1 MELAAHFSNIVDF
14 RVQGRCLHRLS
25 DILGLVLCGTLSDCD
40 DFSEIADYGQDNLDV
55 LRAELGLEFAHGI
68 PSEDTLER
76 VIRHLNSSQLAA
88 CFQSCLEEL
97 SLQGRHLRLDGK
109 ELRGTVPA
117 GKKHALVQM
126 VNVWVDE
133 LSVSFGQ
140 VQVAEKSNEIT
151 AIPLLLNL
159 VDCRGSVV
167 SIDAMGCQQD
177 IAGQIV
183 SQQADYLIALKANQ
197 GSLYEQV
204 ADFMQKRKEVLPVCR
219 SLDKAHGRGE
229 QRRVYVAQ
237 DIALVDVAAN
247 WPGLRSLLLVERER
261 ITAQGKVQSQQQYY
275 ISSLTGA
282 SPETCSAYVRGHWG
296 IENGLHWQLD
306 FTFGEDACRVRRDS
320 GPANLHLIR
329 KWALYL
335 LRKDPAKISLKRKR
349 KKASRSSRYLLQL
362 LNR

>member
-1 MELAAHFSNIVDF
+1 MELGKHFSSIEDF
-14 RVQGRCLHRLS
+14 RVQGRCLHKLG
-25 DILGLVLCGTLSDCD
+25 DILGLVLCGTLCDCD
-40 DFSEIADYGQDNLDV
+40 DFSEIADYGHDNFNM
-55 LRAELGLEFAHGI
+55 LREELGFEFANGI

-76 VIRHLNSSQLAA
+76 VIRHLDSGQLAA
-88 CFQSCLEEL
+88 CFQSSLEDI
-97 SLQGRHLRLDGK
+97 SLQGRHISLDGK

-140 VQVAEKSNEIT
+140 LQVKEKSNEIT
-151 AIPLLLNL
+151 AIPQLLDT

-167 SIDAMGCQQD
+167 SIDAIGCQKE
-177 IAGQIV
+177 IAGKIIGK
-183 SQQADYLIALKANQ
+183 QADYVIALKANQ
-197 GSLYEQV
+197 GCLYEQV
-204 ADFMQKRKEVLPVCR
+204 AAFMQRCKETLPLFH
-219 SLDKAHGRGE
+219 SLDKGHGRGE

-237 DIALVDVAAN
+237 DIALVDEADN

-261 ITAQGKVQSQQQYY
+261 ITAQGKVQRQQQYY
-275 ISSLTGA
+275 VSSLAQA
-282 SPETCSAYVRGHWG
+282 SPEACSAYVRGHWG

-306 FTFGEDACRVRRDS
+306 FTFAEDACRVRRDS

-335 LRKDPAKISLKRKR
+335 LKKDPEKISIKRKR
-349 KKASRSSRYLLQL
+349 KKASRSSLYLVQIFNL
-362 LNR
+362 

>member
-1 MELAAHFSNIVDF
+1 MELSQHFSSIADF
-14 RVQGRCLHRLS
+14 RVQGRCLHQLS
-25 DILGLVLCGTLSDCD
+25 DILGLVLCGTLCDCD
-40 DFSEIADYGQDNLDV
+40 DFSEIADYGQDNLDM
-55 LRAELGLEFAHGI
+55 LRAELGFAFVNGI

-76 VIRHLNSSQLAA
+76 VIRHLDSSQLAA
-88 CFQSCLEEL
+88 CFQGCLEAL
-97 SLQGRHLRLDGK
+97 SLQGRHIRLDGK
-109 ELRGTVPA
+109 ELRGTIPS

-133 LSVSFGQ
+133 LAVSFGQ
-140 VQVAEKSNEIT
+140 MQVEEKSNEIT
-151 AIPLLLNL
+151 AIPQLLDT

-167 SIDAMGCQQD
+167 SIDAMGCQKD
-177 IAGQIV
+177 IAGKIV
-183 SQQADYLIALKANQ
+183 DQQADYVIALKTNQ

-204 ADFMQKRKEVLPVCR
+204 ADFLQKRKEALPVFH
-219 SLDKAHGRGE
+219 SLDKGHGRGE
-229 QRRVYVAQ
+229 QRRVYLAQ
-237 DIALVDVAAN
+237 DIALVDEAAN
-247 WPGLRSLLLVERER
+247 WPSLHSLLLVERER

-275 ISSLTGA
+275 ISSLIGA

-306 FTFGEDACRVRRDS
+306 FTFREDACRVRRDS

-349 KKASRSSRYLLQL
+349 KKASRSSQYLVQIFK
-362 LNR
+362 R

>member
-1 MELAAHFSNIVDF
+1 M
-14 RVQGRCLHRLS
+14 HRLS
-25 DILGLVLCGTLSDCD
+25 DILGLVLCGTLCDCD
-40 DFSEIADYGQDNLDV
+40 DFSEIADYGHDNFDV
-55 LRAELGLEFAHGI
+55 LRAELGFAFANGV

-76 VIRHLNSSQLAA
+76 VIRHLDSRQLAA
-88 CFQSCLEEL
+88 CFQDCLKAL
-97 SLQGRHLRLDGK
+97 SLQGRHISLDGK

-140 VQVAEKSNEIT
+140 VQVEQKSNEIT
-151 AIPLLLNL
+151 AIPALLDT

-167 SIDAMGCQQD
+167 SIDAIGCQKD
-177 IAGQIV
+177 IAGKIIG
-183 SQQADYLIALKANQ
+183 QQADYVIALKANQ
-197 GSLYEQV
+197 GYLYEQAV
-204 ADFMQKRKEVLPVCR
+204 DFMQRCKETLPVFH
-219 SLDKAHGRGE
+219 SLDKGHGRGE

-237 DIALVDVAAN
+237 DIALVDEAVH

-261 ITAQGKVQSQQQYY
+261 VTAQGKVQSQQYY
-275 ISSLTGA
+275 ISSLTGVG
-282 SPETCSAYVRGHWG
+282 PEACLAYVRGHWG

-335 LRKDPAKISLKRKR
+335 LKKDPEKISLKRKR
-349 KKASRSSRYLLQL
+349 KKASRSSQYLVQIFNL
-362 LNR
+362 